1 MNTNKNTTENTKTVP
16 NKPQLDLL
24 SNSDKPRS
32 LDAIELAITCLEQVN
47 FSAAA
52 IHLVNMLAFHL
63 QCDRIS
69 IGIRNGH
76 HVGLSALSNNASF
89 DSKTN
94 LIRNITAAMDE
105 SIDERSTIVYP
116 PAGDDVEPKISIAH
130 QQLAKF
136 QGGRN
141 ICTIPL
147 RYRGQFIGAICLERP
162 EKQGFD
168 ISVVQ
173 HAEKIA
179 ALIGPLLFVLHQEQ
193 RGIFRRAK
201 DYIKNTKINI
211 FGHEKSAAYI
221 FGMSF
226 FILLVFFSFFPGTYR
241 VTANVIMEGS
251 IQRILAAPVDGYIAT
266 ANKRAGDTV
275 KTGDIIAT
283 LDDKDLKL
291 EEIKLKSQRQQLQRK
306 YRSSLASH
314 DRSKINILD
323 ARISQANANLE
334 LVTEQLSRLQL
345 TAPID
350 GMIIEGDLTQLI
362 GSPVSRGDVLY
373 KVSPTGDYR
382 VILNIDESEISQIEV
397 GQTGQLALSAI
408 PDKRLDITV
417 SSITPISAS
426 ENGRTFFRVEA
437 KLKNKNQQLQPG
449 MEGVGKIEIGN
460 RNLIWIITHKAMDRI
475 KLIFWYIVP

>member
-1 MNTNKNTTENTKTVP
+1 MNTNKNTAENSKTVA

-24 SNSDKPRS
+24 NKSDKPRS
-32 LDAIELAITCLEQVN
+32 LDAIGLAISCLEQVN

-63 QCDRIS
+63 QCDRIG
-69 IGIRNGH
+69 IGMRNGQ
-76 HVGLSALSNNASF
+76 HVELSALSNNASF

-94 LIRNITAAMDE
+94 LIRNMAAAMDE
-105 SIDERSTIVYP
+105 SIDEKVTIVYP
-116 PAGDDVEPKISIAH
+116 PADDTQPVISVAH
-130 QQLAKF
+130 EQLAKF
-136 QGGRN
+136 QGGRD

-147 RYRGQFIGAICLERP
+147 RYRNQYIGAICLERS

-168 ISVVQ
+168 NLVVQ

-179 ALIGPLLFVLHQEQ
+179 ELIGPLLFVLRLEQ
-193 RGIFRRAK
+193 RGFLKRLK
-201 DYIKNTKINI
+201 DYLTDAKINI
-211 FGHEKSAAYI
+211 FGQEKSASSI
-221 FGMSF
+221 FGISF
-226 FILLVFFSFFPGTYR
+226 FILLVFFSFFPSTYR
-241 VTANVIMEGS
+241 VTADVIMEGS

-266 ANKRAGDTV
+266 ANKRAGDIV
-275 KTGDIIAT
+275 KSGDIIAT

-306 YRSSLASH
+306 YRASLASR
-314 DRSKINILD
+314 DRSKVNILD

-345 TAPID
+345 IAPID
-350 GMIIEGDLTQLI
+350 GMIIDGDLTQSI

-382 VILNIDESEISQIEV
+382 VILNVDESEISQIEA

-408 PDKRLDITV
+408 PDKRLDIII
-417 SSITPISAS
+417 SSITPISSS

-449 MEGVGKIEIGN
+449 MEGIGKIEIGD
-460 RNLIWIITHKAMDRI
+460 RNLIWIITHKIMDRI
-475 KLIFWYIVP
+475 KLIFWYLLP

>member
-1 MNTNKNTTENTKTVP
+1 MNTNKNTAENSETVP

-24 SNSDKPRS
+24 NKSEKPRN
-32 LDAIELAITCLEQVN
+32 LDAIELAITCLEQAN

-69 IGIRNGH
+69 IGMRNGH
-76 HVGLSALSNNASF
+76 HIELSALSNNASF

-94 LIRNITAAMDE
+94 LIRNMIAAMDE
-105 SIDERSTIVYP
+105 SIDEKSIIVYP
-116 PAGDDVEPKISIAH
+116 SPENVEPKMSIAH

-136 QGGRN
+136 QGGRD

-147 RYRGQFIGAICLERP
+147 RYRNQFIGAICLERLD
-162 EKQGFD
+162 KQGFD
-168 ISVVQ
+168 NSLVQ

-193 RGIFRRAK
+193 RSIFRRVR
-201 DYIKNTKINI
+201 DYLNDAKINV

-221 FGMSF
+221 FGISF
-226 FILLVFFSFFPGTYR
+226 FILLVFFSFFPSTYR

-266 ANKRAGDTV
+266 ADKRAGDIV
-275 KTGDIIAT
+275 KAGDIIAI

-291 EEIKLKSQRQQLQRK
+291 EEIKLKSQHQQLQRK

-314 DRSKINILD
+314 DRSKVNILD

-350 GMIIEGDLTQLI
+350 GMIIEGDLTQSI
-362 GSPVSRGDVLY
+362 GSPVSRGDALY
-373 KVSPTGDYR
+373 KISPTGDYR

-449 MEGVGKIEIGN
+449 MEGVGKIEIGD

-475 KLIFWYIVP
+475 KLMFWYLMP